1 MPIWYTYMQHVFIY
15 VILEYS
21 IFYKT
26 LKTLNIAD
34 KHLSLILLTNVK
46 MSINQRLEN
55 LFNILN

>member
-34 KHLSLILLTNVK
+34 KQLSLILLTNVK